1 MEGNERSEIASDGQ
15 LTRRRLLLGAAGA
28 AGAAAFLAACGDDD
42 DDSSS
47 ATTGAVTATTAAG
60 SATTAAATATTG
72 AATATTGGATATTG
86 GAAGPTSAGST
97 DLATLLQI
105 DPASAG
111 KGKTVDIGAVLAL
124 TGTGSFYGKT
134 MSRGLDLAAK
144 HIQELGGP
152 TFKYTYLDHKSGDPA
167 AGVQA
172 MAELVAKGIHLKFAS
187 YGDDI
192 TAMLSSTIENKV
204 FTFDGGGGTGITAQG
219 KPYFWGTRAITPN
232 DPMPGLFKW
241 TKEAHPDAKTVGVVQ
256 WDLGADN
263 NKGTKD
269 DVLAKLQAGGYQFN
283 DLYEL
288 VPIGGQDFSQV
299 LPKVKANEPD
309 ILLLVIYGQD
319 PGSFLNQAATA
330 GVKSIQIGFEFTPDG
345 LKASKGTYDSQG
357 WTFTYDYFD
366 AKSPKNPL
374 AKKFV
379 EDFNTTNG
387 EDPDF
392 YAANFYENA
401 FDMWEVMRRIWK
413 DNPDAELTGDSMQTA
428 LETNL
433 TLVSVYGG
441 DDTHLGSFT
450 LDPKTHSV
458 QKREMGVFEYKA
470 GTVTPKAFFNI
481 GGEDYRSA

>member
-1 MEGNERSEIASDGQ
+1 MEDNQSPEAAHSRI
-15 LTRRRLLLGAAGA
+15 TRRRMLLGAAGA

-42 DDSSS
+42 DS
-47 ATTGAVTATTAAG
+47 T
-60 SATTAAATATTG
+60 SATTAAG
-72 AATATTGGATATTG
+72 AATATTGTTAGTTAMTTAG
-86 GAAGPTSAGST
+86 STAGTAAAGPGST

-105 DPASAG
+105 DAASAG
-111 KGKTVDIGAVLAL
+111 KGKTIDLGAVLAL

-144 HIQELGGP
+144 HIVELGGP

-172 MAELVAKGIHLKFAS
+172 MAELVSKGIKAKFAS

-192 TAMLSSTIENKV
+192 TAMLSSTADNHV

-241 TKEAHPDAKTVGVVQ
+241 TKEAYPDAKTIGVVQ

-263 NKGTKD
+263 NEGTKK
-269 DVLAKLQAGGYQFN
+269 DVLAKIEAGGYEFN
-283 DLYEL
+283 GLYEL
-288 VPIGGQDFSQV
+288 VPIGNQDFSQV
-299 LPKVKANEPD
+299 LPKVKVNEPD
-309 ILLLVIYGQD
+309 ILLVVIWGQD
-319 PGSFLNQAATA
+319 PGSFSSQASTA
-330 GVKSIQIGFEFTPDG
+330 GLKAVRIGFEFTPDG
-345 LKASKGTYDSQG
+345 LKASKGTYDSEG

-366 AKSPKNPL
+366 AKNPKSPM

-379 EDFNTTNG
+379 EDFNADNG

-392 YAANFYENA
+392 YAANYYENA
-401 FDMWEVMRRIWK
+401 FDMWELMRRIWK
-413 DNPDAELTGDSMQTA
+413 DDPDAEIDGDA
-428 LETNL
+428 LEKALESNL

-441 DDTHLGSFT
+441 DATHLGSFT
-450 LDPKTHSV
+450 LDATSHSV
-458 QKREMGVFEYKA
+458 IKREMGVFEYKG

-481 GGEDYRSA
+481 GGADYRTA